1 MRPICIIAVV
11 LSFFA
16 GGYFWAQVVRATPSC
31 PGPVVSPPDAS
42 ASSPGASPATLSV
55 MMTIDEDQTASDG
68 RSKVTLLFSSVDV
81 GSNNCVDFSHGE
93 TITCNNDGTGPL
105 QFDTN
110 KSAYVTRVGPAG
122 DYTCMYQQNSRSAPV
137 LITTMPER
145 TPMPRGTLL
154 RPQFLPGNQSGLT
167 VTYDPN
173 SDPRLRNCPVEI
185 DANGSQ
191 LIGTQTIPSASN
203 LPDNGQYTIPSISGL
218 SGQGTIVITRT
229 CTSSTQNPNTCVCP
243 PRPTPTQFAF
253 VKVTYKSTATLDMS
267 WNPTDP

>member
-1 MRPICIIAVV
+1 MRTIFTIAFVFGAGFLACV
-11 LSFFA
+11 LFFP
-16 GGYFWAQVVRATPSC
+16 PSHPPC

-55 MMTIDEDQTASDG
+55 MMTINEDQTASDG
-68 RSKVTLLFSSVDV
+68 KSKVTLLFSSIDV

-93 TITCNNDGTGPL
+93 TVTCNNDGTGPL

-110 KSAYVTRVGPAG
+110 KSAYVTRVGPTG

-137 LITTMPER
+137 LIT
-145 TPMPRGTLL
+145 MPRGTLL
-154 RPQFLPGNQSGLT
+154 RPQFLPSNQSRLT

-173 SDPRLRNCPVEI
+173 SDPRLGNCPVEI
-185 DANGSQ
+185 DATGSQ
-191 LIGTQTIPSASN
+191 IIGSQTISSASN
-203 LPDNGQYTIPSISGL
+203 LPDNGQYTIPNISGL

-229 CTSSTQNPNTCVCP
+229 CTSSAQHPNPCVCP

>member
-1 MRPICIIAVV
+1 MRAILSAIVV
-11 LSFFA
+11 FGAGFLACVLFFP
-16 GGYFWAQVVRATPSC
+16 PSHPPC

-55 MMTIDEDQTASDG
+55 TMTINEDQTASDG
-68 RSKVTLLFSSVDV
+68 KSKVTLLFSSIDV
-81 GSNNCVDFSHGE
+81 GSNNCVEFSHGE
-93 TITCNNDGTGPL
+93 TVTCNNDGSGPL

-110 KSAYVTRVGPAG
+110 KSAYVTRVGPTG

-137 LITTMPER
+137 LITTMPGR
-145 TPMPRGTLL
+145 TPIPRGILL
-154 RPQFLPGNQSGLT
+154 RPQFLPSNQSRLT

-173 SDPRLRNCPVEI
+173 SDPRLGKCLVEI

-191 LIGTQTIPSASN
+191 IIGSQTISSAPN
-203 LPDNGQYTIPSISGL
+203 LPDNGQYTIPDISGL

-229 CTSSTQNPNTCVCP
+229 CRSSAQHPQPTPCVCQ
-243 PRPTPTQFAF
+243 TPTQFES
-253 VKVTYKSTATLDMS
+253 VTVIYKTTATLDMS

>member
-1 MRPICIIAVV
+1 MRPIFVIALV
-11 LSFFA
+11 LSFLA
-16 GGYFWAQVVRATPSC
+16 GCYFCSQIVHAAPPC

-42 ASSPGASPATLSV
+42 ASSPGASPSTLSV
-55 MMTIDEDQTASDG
+55 MMAINEDQTASDG
-68 RSKVTLLFSSVDV
+68 KSKVTLQFSSIDV

-93 TITCNNDGTGPL
+93 TVTCNNDGTGPL

-122 DYTCMYQQNSRSAPV
+122 DYICMYQQNSRSAPV
-137 LITTMPER
+137 LIT
-145 TPMPRGTLL
+145 MPRGTPLL
-154 RPQFLPGNQSGLT
+154 PEFSASNQSSLT
-167 VTYDPN
+167 VMYNPNTATRDPN
-173 SDPRLRNCPVEI
+173 GDPRLKNCPVEI

-191 LIGTQTIPSASN
+191 TIGSQTISSAPK
-203 LPDNGQYTIPSISGL
+203 PDNGQYTIPDISGL

-229 CTSSTQNPNTCVCP
+229 CTSSTQNSNPCVCP